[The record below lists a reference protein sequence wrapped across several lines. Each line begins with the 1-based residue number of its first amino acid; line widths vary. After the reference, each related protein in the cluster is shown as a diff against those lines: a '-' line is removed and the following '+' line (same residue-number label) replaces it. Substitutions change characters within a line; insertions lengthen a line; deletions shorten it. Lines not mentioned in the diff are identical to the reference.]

1 MAESKESFFKQ
12 LRALFDAGPGVRRKT
27 RGYEYVKDL
36 DRERIDRRFNGIQKA
51 VHAKDSFNP
60 YSNAMNNFSV
70 INREARYADFEEM
83 DTHPII
89 SAALDTYADE
99 TVGTDEKGKCFH
111 VFSENPKIKE
121 LLEELFFDIINVEYT
136 LRNWTRQLSK
146 FGDVYILLDISPEF
160 GVENVL
166 MLPVNDVERIENYDP
181 VNPYAVKF
189 RIISTNKEYEEFQVA
204 HFRNPGN
211 SSFLPM
217 GTSVLDATRKI
228 YRQVIMMEDAMITYR
243 IIRSPER
250 RVFYIDCGNIPPDSI
265 ESYMNLVKTGLKA
278 STAVDRSNGKQDIRF
293 NPQPVHKDTPIPL
306 LDGRILTIE
315 KLAQE
320 TEKGIVNH
328 VYSINDKSHDFV
340 PGKVVWCGKNYTATK
355 LIRVTLDND
364 STVITAPEHPF
375 ILRDGTAIRADEL
388 AEGMALMP
396 FYTQTSSK
404 ENGDKI
410 FDYEKVYSP
419 GSQKYVYTHRV
430 VGDTNLLE
438 QKKELTKNMDW
449 IKNNGIVT
457 HHIDFTK
464 HNNDPS
470 NLVWMGNS
478 DHIIHH
484 QKIGQQNKSQT
495 FYDFV
500 RCDATREARRQTA
513 RKNQNYEK
521 NLKTYNSSALHR
533 EHDEIRRQ
541 AQLKSWSDKDT
552 AATRSKAMTII
563 VSSEMFDFVVDS
575 FKKDPT
581 NITMSTKEFRKKNGW
596 LQSTVCKD
604 PQFYKLF
611 KKANPSSGRNPSTIG
626 GDLFLSK
633 SQEFGVSNYKELKE
647 LVFGGYYRNKFD
659 PNTGEVKVING
670 GYNKP
675 TYKNHKVKS
684 VEVLN
689 NVSEDVYCMTVVGP
703 NGEDDRHNFAVC
715 GLTEEL
721 SKELDKFN
729 GVLDGTVDEQGKP
742 NTKYHTAKTLTKY
755 RNTHKCG
762 ILLKNSGLMDF
773 FLAIRGP
780 DDKTKIDT
788 LPGGQN
794 ATAVDDVE
802 YLQKQM
808 FASLKIPKAFLNYS
822 EEMASKATLAM
833 MDVKFSRIVTS
844 IQKVILAEMNKLA
857 LIHLFAHGFEGKD
870 LINFTLK
877 LSNPSTIAQQQK
889 LELIKTKLDI
899 ANSQY
904 DKEKGLI
911 SKKYLQK
918 SVLEFSEDEIETIR
932 AEQEEEAAFDK
943 LLGAVVAPPPYS
955 DLDDK
960 IGNPFDGTTY
970 DVPKSQYADSGVD
983 SILSAS
989 DIELLKRNSKKSGPS
1004 NKTGFVKFDVKDTNN
1019 PVKPQSEID
1028 KAYNYKR
1035 RVKTISA
1042 DTDFSTIFKN
1052 ITKKSLNPN
1061 VRFTDSEEN
1070 NEELLLLEEA
1080 KYDKDTIQGVKLPRI
1095 DKSQKLMLKNLNK
1108 FLSEQRANTTKLL
1121 KEQQQSELQRVM
1133 NQPLNLIPIPF
1144 NRELSK
1150 DSTEVLNES
1159 TVEVDLS
1166 IDLSDEE

>member
-12 LRALFDAGPGVRRKT
+12 LRALFNAGPGIRRKT

-36 DRERIDRRFNGIQKA
+36 DRDRIDRRFNGIQKA
-51 VHAKDSFNP
+51 SHAKDSFNP
-60 YSNAMNNFSV
+60 YSNAMNNFNT
-70 INREARYADFEEM
+70 INRESRYADFEEM

-121 LLEELFFDIINVEYT
+121 LLEELFFDIMNVEYT
-136 LRNWTRQLSK
+136 LRNTTRQLSK
-146 FGDVYILLDISPEF
+146 FGDVIYLLDISPEF

-166 MLPVNDVERIENYDP
+166 MLPINDVERIENYDP
-181 VNPYAVKF
+181 YNPYAVKF
-189 RIISTNKEYEEFQVA
+189 RIISTNKEYEEYQVA

-211 SSFLPM
+211 SSFFPM
-217 GTSVLDATRKI
+217 GTSILDSTRRI

-265 ESYMNLVKTGLKA
+265 ESYMNIVKSGLKA
-278 STAVDRSNGKQDIRF
+278 STNNDKSNGKQDIRF
-293 NPQPVHKDTPIPL
+293 NPQPIHKGTPIPL
-306 LDGRILTIE
+306 LDGRIMTIE
-315 KLAQE
+315 NLAKEFELGKQ
-320 TEKGIVNH
+320 NH
-328 VYSINDKSHDFV
+328 VYSINDHSQEFV
-340 PGKVVWCGKNYTATK
+340 PGKVIWCGKNYTATK
-355 LIRVTLDND
+355 LIKVTLDDN
-364 STVITAPEHPF
+364 STVTTAPEHPF
-375 ILRDGTAIRADEL
+375 ILRDGTPIRADEL
-388 AEGMALMP
+388 TSGMALMP

-404 ENGDKI
+404 KNGDSI
-410 FDYEKVYSP
+410 VDYEKVYSP
-419 GSQKYVYTHRV
+419 ASQKYVYTHRV
-430 VGDTNLLE
+430 VGDTTLLD
-438 QKKELTKNMDW
+438 QKKHVSQTMD
-449 IKNNGIVT
+449 KTYNTGIVV
-457 HHIDFTK
+457 HHKDFTK

-470 NLVWMGNS
+470 NLVWLGNA
-478 DHIIHH
+478 DHIKLHSEL
-484 QKIGQQNKSQT
+484 GQQGKTQT
-495 FYDFV
+495 FYDYV
-500 RCDATREARRQTA
+500 RSDSTREARRQIA

-521 NLKTYNSSALHR
+521 NLKAYNSSELHK

-552 AATRSKAMTII
+552 AIERSIGMRIKI
-563 VSSEMFDFVVDS
+563 SKEMFDFVIE
-575 FKKDPT
+575 KLKGEQKNPT
-581 NITMSTKEFRKKNGW
+581 MTSKEFGKKGGW
-596 LQSTVCKD
+596 FQTKICPD
-604 PQFYKLF
+604 PQFIKLF
-611 KKANPSSGRNPSTIG
+611 KEANPASGRNTLTFG
-626 GDLFLSK
+626 GQLFMEK
-633 SQEFGVSNYKELKE
+633 SQKFGVSNFKELKE
-647 LVFGGYYRNKFD
+647 LVFGGYYRNKYD
-659 PNTGEVKVING
+659 PNTGEMVVIKG
-670 GYNKP
+670 GYSRNKP
-675 TYKNHKVKS
+675 GYKNHKVLS
-684 VEVLN
+684 VEVLE

-715 GLTEEL
+715 GLTEQL
-721 SKELDKFN
+721 QTELDKFN
-729 GVLDGTVDEQGKP
+729 GVLDGTVDEQGKI

-755 RNTHKCG
+755 RNLHKCG

-833 MDVKFSRIVTS
+833 MDVKFSRIVSS

-904 DKEKGLI
+904 DKEKGLV
-911 SKKYLQK
+911 SKKFLQK
-918 SVLEFSEDEIETIR
+918 HVLEFSEDEIETIR
-932 AEQEEEAAFDK
+932 AEQEEEAEFDK
-943 LLGAVVAPPPYS
+943 LLEAVVAPPPYS

-970 DVPKSQYADSGVD
+970 DVPKSQYADTGVD
-983 SILSAS
+983 SIVSSS
-989 DIELLKRNSKKSGPS
+989 DIELLKKTGKTSNSPTR
-1004 NKTGFVKFDVKDTNN
+1004 TGFVKYKATDTNG
-1019 PVKPQSEID
+1019 PVKAQSEVD

-1061 VRFTDSEEN
+1061 VRFTDSEEYD
-1070 NEELLLLEEA
+1070 EETLLLEDA
-1080 KYDKDTIQGVKLPRI
+1080 KLDRNTIQGKKLPRI
-1095 DKSQKLMLKNLNK
+1095 DKSQKLMLKKLDGYLGENK
-1108 FLSEQRANTTKLL
+1108 KKKAVVL
-1121 KEQQQSELQRVM
+1121 KEQQEAELQRVM
-1133 NQPLNLIPIPF
+1133 NQPLVFIPMSLERQP
-1144 NRELSK
+1144 
-1150 DSTEVLNES
+1150 LNEAEQS
-1159 TVEVDLS
+1159 HGEIDVDLS